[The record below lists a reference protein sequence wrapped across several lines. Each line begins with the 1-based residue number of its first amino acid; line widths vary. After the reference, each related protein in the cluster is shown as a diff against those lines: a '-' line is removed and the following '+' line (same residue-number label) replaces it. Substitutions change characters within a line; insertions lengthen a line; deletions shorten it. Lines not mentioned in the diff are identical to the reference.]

1 MEEKLTIKEKI
12 FTFLEY
18 KGIKKVDFFDATGI
32 SDSNFKGKNLKS
44 QLGGDM
50 IVKILTIYPD
60 LSAEWLL
67 TGRGSMLK
75 ETPENNNL
83 SNLEVVKSHKPKY
96 IEKQSAITKCMLID
110 IILNIKILAMINI
123 KILVLIS
130 NFNILY
136 TCFIEI
142 LEI

>member
-75 ETPENNNL
+75 E
-83 SNLEVVKSHKPKY
+83 
-96 IEKQSAITKCMLID
+96 
-110 IILNIKILAMINI
+110 
-123 KILVLIS
+123 
-130 NFNILY
+130 
-136 TCFIEI
+136 
-142 LEI
+142 

>member
-1 MEEKLTIKEKI
+1 
-12 FTFLEY
+12 
-18 KGIKKVDFFDATGI
+18 
-32 SDSNFKGKNLKS
+32 
-44 QLGGDM
+44 M

-96 IEKQSAITKCMLID
+96 IEKKRRRPGYS
-110 IILNIKILAMINI
+110 
-123 KILVLIS
+123 
-130 NFNILY
+130 
-136 TCFIEI
+136 FIQF
-142 LEI
+142 